1 MLRLIYIYYGTLLP
15 GWNTLRAFGHGQ
27 RHFIDL
33 WLKYWV
39 IYALLQA
46 FGVFTDFLIGG
57 LKFYGALKLILSI
70 CLWFSAPYS
79 TNQLFNII
87 KNYIMGMLE
96 PIFDQGDRWHQTLGR
111 NLFRSL
117 IQTQLVKTIMPK
129 NQDEQIKRPR
139 VNDHLLKRELSNL
152 MAEIERDQADQCQ
165 QRCHQAYNLDRLDR
179 DSMHNVIEY
188 LSQRIGDQ
196 EEKAYPPRRY
206 NSRIH

>member
-15 GWNTLRAFGHGQ
+15 GWNTLRAFGNGQ

-46 FGVFTDFLIGG
+46 LGVLTDFLIGG
-57 LKFYGALKLILSI
+57 LTFYGALKLILSI

-79 TNQLFNII
+79 TNQLFNLIS
-87 KNYIMGMLE
+87 KYIMGMLE
-96 PIFDQGDRWHQTLGR
+96 PIFDQGDRWHRTLGR
-111 NLFRSL
+111 NLFHSL

-129 NQDEQIKRPR
+129 NQDEQIKGPR
-139 VNDHLLKRELSNL
+139 ISDHLLKRELSNL
-152 MAEIERDQADQCQ
+152 MAEIEKDQADQRQ
-165 QRCHQAYNLDRLDR
+165 QQCYQGSYFERLDR

-188 LSQRIGDQ
+188 LTQRLGNQ
-196 EEKAYPPRRY
+196 E
-206 NSRIH
+206 